1 MSRNGINIFSYQDF
15 RKFLR
20 EWYLSS
26 KEKYGFSYRVFSR
39 LAGFTSSNIF
49 KLVMEGRRNL
59 TEDSI
64 KKFAKGLKLSRAEA
78 EYFRTLVLFNQ
89 AEKHEEKNLYYQK
102 LIRTQRVQEL
112 QPLIQD
118 RYEYYSTW
126 YHPVIRELV
135 VAKDFDGTM
144 EWIARRLEP
153 EVSAAQARKSIEL
166 LERMHFIKKDPETHR
181 WSQDA
186 PLVTSGVES
195 DQLVLLNYHRSL
207 LELMKEQVG
216 RVPQAERDVSALT
229 LGVMKDRLPQLKK
242 RIQEFRREILQMVSE
257 DHNPDDVVL
266 LGIQLLPVTKHEK
279 AAKAAV

>member
-15 RKFLR
+15 RKFLKD
-20 EWYLSS
+20 WYQSS

-64 KKFAKGLKLSRAEA
+64 KKFAKGLKLNRAEA

-89 AEKHEEKNLYYQK
+89 AEKHEDKNLYYQK

-144 EWIARRLEP
+144 EWIAKRLEP
-153 EVSAAQARKSIEL
+153 EVSAAQVRKSTEL

-181 WSQDA
+181 WSQDS

-207 LELMKEQVG
+207 LDLMKEQVG

-279 AAKAAV
+279 VTKAAV